1 MKHISSLLLAILTFM
16 FLFPACD
23 GDNSVAPPIVPEGP
37 RGLYILNEG
46 NFQRGN
52 ASLSFYIPDSNLV
65 FNDQFQ
71 FVNGRPLGDVG
82 NSITLH
88 EGNAYLVINNSHKIE
103 VMNVNTQKSVT
114 TIVSPDG
121 ASPREIAFASNGL
134 GFISNLY
141 DNTVSIYNPADGLLE
156 GSIAV
161 GNNPDGIAA
170 VGNRVIVANSGFGSG
185 NTVSIID
192 AENRDV
198 IKNVRVGDYP
208 TAVLPL
214 SPTAVAV
221 LCTGD
226 YGDFNN
232 PDDDTPGGVYI
243 VDVQTRTVVD
253 SLVLGGHPTRLAR
266 DADGFLYTLQASG
279 VTRIHLSSKG
289 FTENFIPGFFYNI
302 FVDTVDGKIYLTN
315 PVDYVQA
322 GKLEVYTLDGTREA
336 TFDVG
341 VIPNAMVMNR

>member
-1 MKHISSLLLAILTFM
+1 MKHISSLLLAILTFVL
-16 FLFPACD
+16 LFPACD
-23 GDNSVAPPIVPEGP
+23 GDNSVAPPLVPEGP

-52 ASLSFYIPDSNLV
+52 ASLSFYVPDSGMV
-65 FNDQFQ
+65 YNDLFQ
-71 FVNGRPLGDVG
+71 SVNGRPLGDVG

-88 EGNAYLVINNSHKIE
+88 GGKVYLVINNSHNIE
-103 VMNVNTQKSVT
+103 IMDAQSQQSVGS
-114 TIVSPDG
+114 IASPDG

-141 DNTVSIYNPADGLLE
+141 DNTVSIYNPADGMLE

-170 VGNRVIVANSGFGSG
+170 VGNMVVVANSGFGSG

-198 IKNVRVGDYP
+198 IKNIRVGDYP

-214 SPTAVAV
+214 SATAVAV

-243 VDVQTRTVVD
+243 VDVQSRTVVD
-253 SLVLGGHPTRLAR
+253 SLILGGHPTRLAR

-279 VTRIHLSSKG
+279 VTRIRLASKG
-289 FTENFIPGFFYNI
+289 VTEDFISGYFYNI
-302 FVDTVDGKIYLTN
+302 CVDTVDGKIYLSN
-315 PVDYVQA
+315 PLDYVQA
-322 GKLEVYTLDGTREA
+322 GKLEVYTMEGTREA
-336 TFDVG
+336 TLDVG